1 MRTYQTL
8 YFFLVSS
15 LVLYSGLMN
24 AQDFNGGVVTL
35 ENGELSARSWHIS
48 SKENGF
54 PLLRELDGDIVAQEG
69 AGLNYATS
77 FIVED
82 GPSDDS
88 DWTPDVRWFHIRSVN
103 NGQYV
108 TVQGSSP
115 GSPVGLEPLVE
126 ESGSAMYKQQFVL
139 VASPSLSGWYKLRS
153 RLSVNGPDLVLSVSP
168 NGHIT
173 AESPDLDPAK
183 EQKFAFNLTMP
194 YPNPATTYFLVGIH
208 NSDYMSDKGI
218 SLDNSPAV
226 HVEGNDY
233 ACYWHFWEAGD
244 GYYYIVNAL
253 TQHYLSNNDN
263 PTAGDP
269 LYMRDNPSEGA
280 KWEMIRD
287 GATFRIKNKQ
297 SGHFIATKGQIA
309 DGQPLYQSVSTGI
322 GLKWIVCVVPD
333 MEPDVFPGDY
343 TRLLDGAPA
352 VNTCMTFGP
361 QFKKAVAERAGFP
374 GDEAY
379 FPIIYSALEAHL
391 GSEDNATR
399 ALQNF
404 DLNEQGHRVELAFA
418 VRQYIIG
425 YLAHLNPASLT
436 PAETN
441 AIQYFQNKIQ
451 ALRTEYSGNLQAAW
465 NEFEVS
471 FGINNGG
478 PVLLSD
484 LLDNLNANN
493 FTWPGDY
500 ESNTYQAEM
509 MRDYFLASKTFDF
522 DNQQLGLSIGAFTQT
537 LVLPG
542 LAVGLNLIIYNGL
555 ISFFNGSSLTL
566 KAAVLASNLAEKAIA
581 LAANTPAA
589 FSSYTLASA
598 ASSAGSVITVAVL
611 AAQVLAQ
618 EIMEAVEVQR
628 LENKV
633 NEKILWGLQPVS
645 MYGTMI
651 GHDELAKIRL
661 LQDMDFL
668 VGAPVASGFQFN
680 YNDNFTLSPAFSLA
694 CQQNVPVNLGANGQ
708 VTINSAALT
717 QMAVFCGG
725 EVITGL
731 SENTFDCSDI
741 GTKTITV
748 YATNGFENQQC
759 DATVIIEDNT
769 PPFALCFPV
778 IVQLNASG
786 QATITPAQANG
797 GSFDFC
803 SGVNLSLSKT
813 NFNCSD
819 PVVSLVTLTA
829 TDAAG
834 NSSSCGTTV
843 ILQDPFTPT
852 ALCQDITVNM
862 SAGGVAS
869 FSPEQ
874 INNGSYDNCGIDN
887 LALSDSYF
895 GCGSLG
901 DHTVTLTVTDTKGV
915 QATCDATV
923 TVADNVAPFAYCKNY
938 TTVLTDGGY
947 VEVSPAQINNQ
958 SNDACGITS
967 FALSQSIFSCSDL
980 GTNIVT
986 LTVTD
991 ASGNTGTCHGNVII
1005 SDNIPPIVFCQNVSV
1020 DLDANGQANVPVTQ
1034 IVTGYG
1040 DNCSVMP
1047 FNPATYTFDCSH
1059 VGVNP
1064 ITVTLSDPSNN
1075 TGSCNAVVTVR
1086 DQILP
1091 SIECPASIVVCSGEN
1106 TTWSPPAASDNCG
1119 IAPASLLSVPAS
1131 LTNINTGQEPVVT
1144 TVYCSVM
1151 DMNDNQNECSFTV
1164 TVSPRPVVSIAQSLL
1179 PAFCQGAYLVLT
1191 GSSPTATSLSW
1202 SNGATSPQTNVS
1214 ANGSYTLTATNAYS
1228 CTQNATYTVNG
1239 FVPSNLLSSYT
1250 LISKKDLN
1258 LKKNTVFSGGVG
1270 VTMSGKKAKLEQQTI
1285 ITASGTFIKAPVI
1298 EIKSGSVVS
1307 NPISGMAGITL
1318 PPFKENMN
1326 PANYDIDV
1334 PDFGNLTLTGGNYG
1348 KIEVGKNATLTFNGP
1363 ATVYLKEI
1371 KAKDNAILLFNNTYT
1386 ELILDKKLELEKNVR
1401 VNQTGTNKVIIYVE
1415 DDAKIDAGS
1424 KVRASIYTEKKI
1436 DVKKASANNH
1446 TVMTGQFMAESV
1458 DSDDYTD
1465 WAMDPNCII
1474 NPSGNTQGLQVQL
1487 AASPDL
1493 LNNAVELFCGI
1504 SRTDEGGL
1512 SSIERSLDGLTFEE
1526 WTDLGENAGT
1536 YQQEVLYRSD
1546 LNPQEGANYYRIKVT
1561 LADGSVV
1568 YSNTER
1574 VEFVAAADFTLYP
1587 NPAKETVQV
1596 ILSSWQ
1602 GKDCHI
1608 LISNEF
1614 GQAVK
1619 EMAIEALT
1627 ESPLSLDISDLAEGM
1642 YWVSIQVEGLRLV
1655 TRKLVV
1661 IK

>member
-1 MRTYQTL
+1 MRTNLSL
-8 YFFLVSS
+8 YFFLVFT
-15 LVLYSGLMN
+15 LMLFSGQMN
-24 AQDFNGGVVTL
+24 AQPFDGGVLSL

-48 SKENGF
+48 SKEDDF
-54 PLLRELDGDIVAQEG
+54 PLLRELNGDIVAQVG
-69 AGLNYATS
+69 AALDYPTS
-77 FIVED
+77 FIIED

-103 NGQYV
+103 NGNYV
-108 TVQGSSP
+108 TVQGTTP
-115 GSPVGLEPLVE
+115 GSNVGLEPLVE
-126 ESGSAMYKQQFVL
+126 SSGSAMYKQQFVL
-139 VASPSLSGWYKLRS
+139 VPSPAGSGWYKLRS
-153 RLSVNGPDLVLSVSP
+153 RLSQNGPDLVLSVSY
-168 NGHIT
+168 NGNIT
-173 AESPDLDPAK
+173 AESPDLDPSR
-183 EQKFAFNLTMP
+183 EQKFAFNLTLP
-194 YPNPATTYFLVGIH
+194 FSNPATTYFLVGIH

-253 TQHYLSNNDN
+253 TEHYLSNNDN

-287 GATFRIKNKQ
+287 GATFKFKNKQ
-297 SGHFIATKGQIA
+297 SGHYIATKGQTA

-322 GLKWIVCVVPD
+322 GLKWIMSPVPD
-333 MEPDVFPGDY
+333 MEPDVLPGNY
-343 TRLLDGAPA
+343 AHLLDGATA
-352 VNTCMTFGP
+352 VNSCMIFGS

-374 GDEAY
+374 ADEAY

-391 GSEDNATR
+391 GNYDDATR

-404 DLNEQGHRVELAFA
+404 DLNEQGHRVELAYA

-451 ALRTEYSGNLQAAW
+451 ALRNEYAGNLQAAW

-493 FTWPGDY
+493 FMWPGAY
-500 ESNTYQAEM
+500 ESNSYQADLME
-509 MRDYFLASKTFDF
+509 DYFSASKTFNF
-522 DNQQLGLSIGAFTQT
+522 DNQQLGLAIGGFTET

-542 LAVGLNLIIYNGL
+542 LAAGLNIIIYNGL
-555 ISFFNGSSLTL
+555 ITYFSAGKLTL
-566 KAAVLASNLAEKAIA
+566 KAAILASSIVRVAAGGTAHSASVFA
-581 LAANTPAA
+581 L
-589 FSSYTLASA
+589 SSA
-598 ASSAGSVITVAVL
+598 ATSAGSVVTVALL
-611 AAQVLAQ
+611 AAQILAQ

-628 LENKV
+628 LENRV

-651 GHDELAKIRL
+651 GHEELAKIRL

-680 YNDNFTLSPAFSLA
+680 TNDNSLTSPAYTLT
-694 CQQNVPVNLGANGQ
+694 CQQNVPVSLGSNGQ
-708 VTINSAALT
+708 ATIDPAQLNLILIG
-717 QMAVFCGG
+717 CGG
-725 EVITGL
+725 EVTTSL
-731 SENTFDCSDI
+731 SESTFDCSDI
-741 GTKTITV
+741 GLKTVTV
-748 YATNGFENQQC
+748 NATNGFENQSC
-759 DATVIIEDNT
+759 NATINIQDNT

-778 IVQLNASG
+778 IVQLNAAG

-843 ILQDPFTPT
+843 LLQDPFTPT

-901 DHTVTLTVTDTKGV
+901 DHIVTLTVTDTKGV

-923 TVADNVAPFAYCKNY
+923 TVQDHVAPFAYCKNY

-958 SNDACGITS
+958 SNDACGISS

-1020 DLDANGQANVPVTQ
+1020 DLDANGQATVPATQ

-1040 DNCSVMP
+1040 DNCSVIP
-1047 FNPATYTFDCSH
+1047 FYETAYTFDCSH

-1075 TGSCNAVVTVR
+1075 TGSCNTLVTVR
-1086 DQILP
+1086 DLIQP
-1091 SIECPASIVVCSGEN
+1091 SIECPASVVVCSGEN
-1106 TTWSPPAASDNCG
+1106 TTWSTPAAADNCG
-1119 IAPASLLSVPAS
+1119 IAPASLVSVPAS
-1131 LTNINTGQEPVVT
+1131 VTNINTGQEPVVT
-1144 TVYCSVM
+1144 TVYCSVL
-1151 DMNDNQNECSFTV
+1151 DMNDNQNQCSFTV
-1164 TVSPRPVVSIAQSLL
+1164 TVNPRPIVSITQSLL
-1179 PAFCQGAYLVLT
+1179 PTFCQGAYLVLT
-1191 GSSPTATSLSW
+1191 SSSPTAISYNW
-1202 SNGATSPQTNVS
+1202 SNGGMAPQTNAT
-1214 ANGSYTLTATNAYS
+1214 ANGNYTVIATNAYS

-1285 ITASGTFIKAPVI
+1285 ITASGTFVKAPVI

-1326 PANYDIDV
+1326 PANNDIDV
-1334 PDFGNLTLTGGNYG
+1334 PDNGNLTLTGGNYG

-1363 ATVYLKEI
+1363 SIVYLKEI

-1386 ELILDKKLELEKNVR
+1386 ELILDKKFELEKNVR

-1424 KVRASIYTEKKI
+1424 KVRASIYAEKKI
-1436 DVKKASANNH
+1436 DVKKANANNH

-1458 DSDDYTD
+1458 DCDEYTD

-1546 LNPQEGANYYRIKVT
+1546 LNPQEGPNYYRIKVT

-1602 GKDCHI
+1602 GKNCHI

-1619 EMAIEALT
+1619 EMNVEVLP
-1627 ESPLSLDISDLAEGM
+1627 ESPLSLDISALAEGM